1 MLWADPSENVGLM
14 VYTHQDPEIKQKLL
28 LGPNLEIL
36 VSVKLSA
43 VRTPNK
49 EILVTLLSPLK
60 LLYNIKSEDL
70 MSAHH

>member
-1 MLWADPSENVGLM
+1 MLWADPSEKVGLM
-14 VYTHQDPEIKQKLL
+14 IYTHQDPEIEQKLL
-28 LGPNLEIL
+28 LGSTLEIL
-36 VSVKLSA
+36 VSVKLGA

>member
-14 VYTHQDPEIKQKLL
+14 VYTHQDPEIEQKLL
-28 LGPNLEIL
+28 LGPTLEIL
-36 VSVKLSA
+36 VSVKLGA